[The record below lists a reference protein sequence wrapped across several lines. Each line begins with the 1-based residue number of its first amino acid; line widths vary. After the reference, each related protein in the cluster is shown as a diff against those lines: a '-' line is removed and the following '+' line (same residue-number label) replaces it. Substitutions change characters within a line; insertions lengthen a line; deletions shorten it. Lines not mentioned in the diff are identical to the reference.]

1 MSTFRCAAMRE
12 RGTFAR
18 ESCDDEKD
26 RLKRSTP
33 LCKYSTAKA
42 TPRRT
47 KDERVTMSL
56 FASLLASFAVLC
68 CWIPY

>member
-33 LCKYSTAKA
+33 LCKYSSESVQK
-42 TPRRT
+42 
-47 KDERVTMSL
+47 KDERVTMS
-56 FASLLASFAVLC
+56 SLLASFAVLC